1 MNKGILIALAA
12 AGAFLVGLRI
22 STAIIEGREAVLRV
36 AEDYDI
42 PAKDGLIG
50 MFKRKEVEFLEYTDI
65 LHGYTVP
72 IDQISF
78 IIAAEVEKGL

>member
-1 MNKGILIALAA
+1 MEN
-12 AGAFLVGLRI
+12 I
-22 STAIIEGREAVLRV
+22 SEPKCYQIYQLHMKNGEVISI